1 MDEHAKDTVL
11 KGLFNFLV
19 PVLLF
24 IGIFGFIG
32 IFFSPTQRIQY
43 WGYLMLYFFPP
54 MGKESVI
61 PLAICQ
67 GGFHPALIAVSIA
80 LIDSLVALFLV
91 LNYDLAKAIPL
102 IGNFMN
108 YIETKGTHIVDKHPW
123 IKPIRYIGVIL
134 FVMVPF
140 QGSGGMVAS
149 ILGRLIGMNPWITW
163 SAITI
168 GALIGCSLVSLAT
181 IGALI
186 LTGNNITL
194 ILIVVAIIMI
204 VSLSYTIYSYLQRKR
219 KDNN

>member
-1 MDEHAKDTVL
+1 MDEQAKDKL
-11 KGLFNFLV
+11 LSGLFNFLV

-32 IFFSPTQRIQY
+32 IFFSPTQRLQY

-67 GGFHPALIAVSIA
+67 GGFHPALVAISIA

-91 LNYDLAKAIPL
+91 LNYDLAKEIPI
-102 IGNFMN
+102 IGNFMK
-108 YIETKGTHIVDKHPW
+108 YVEKKGTNIVEKYPW
-123 IKPIRYIGVIL
+123 IKPIRFFGIIL

-163 SAITI
+163 TAITL
-168 GALIGCSLVSLAT
+168 GALIGCSLVALAT

-186 LTGNNITL
+186 ITGNNITL
-194 ILIVVAIIMI
+194 ILIVVAIVMI
-204 VSLSYTIYSYLQRKR
+204 ASLGYTAINYLIQK
-219 KDNN
+219 K